1 VEEAERQQGVLSV
14 KEVKLGHANSK
25 ESVHSRLIHFYDEH
39 KDRYLTFI
47 TNDRDMPGSQ
57 IAEIYKQRWQIE
69 LLFKRLKQNLQLSDF
84 LGDNE
89 NAVRIQIWCNL
100 IADLL
105 LTVLRKGAKLKRAY
119 SNIAGLVRLH
129 LMNYVDVNELLN
141 NPGDIR
147 IFENN
152 QNEYNPESDS
162 PPPSLI

>member
-1 VEEAERQQGVLSV
+1 VLAI
-14 KEVKLGHANSK
+14 KEVELGHPNQKERVKCRLIEFYDQSK
-25 ESVHSRLIHFYDEH
+25 E
-39 KDRYLTFI
+39 RYLTFI
-47 TNDRDMPGSQ
+47 TNDMNMPGSQ

-105 LTVLRKGAKLKRAY
+105 LTVIRKGAKLKRAY
-119 SNIAGLVRLH
+119 SNVAGLVRLH

-141 NPGDIR
+141 NPGDIS

-152 QNEYNPESDS
+152 KIEYNPELNL
-162 PPPSLI
+162 PPPS